1 MNNLEYLN
9 QISQENRPVKTK
21 GTTTFTGLILKL
33 IIGGI
38 VALALIIALGIII
51 SSTKTKSSD
60 LTKQLFFRTT
70 SLNETIKDF
79 NPSLKSSKLRA
90 IGTSLANTLTS
101 ASGQLSTYLGNQNTE
116 DTSPSPSALKTETE
130 NINALNLTL
139 NNAELNGILDRIY
152 ANQIQFQVS
161 ILLSLITQ
169 TIDHSKNSDLL
180 SILQQYHSSIEN
192 VNQSLQEYSNPNA

>member
-51 SSTKTKSSD
+51 SNTKTKSSD

-130 NINALNLTL
+130 NINTLNLTL
-139 NNAELNGILDRIY
+139 NNAKLNGILDRIY

-161 ILLSLITQ
+161 ILLSLITK

>member
-21 GTTTFTGLILKL
+21 GTTTFTSLILKL

-51 SSTKTKSSD
+51 SNTKTKSSD

-130 NINALNLTL
+130 NINTLNLTL
-139 NNAELNGILDRIY
+139 NNAKLNGILDRIY

>member
-21 GTTTFTGLILKL
+21 GTTTFTSLILKL

-51 SSTKTKSSD
+51 SNTKTKSSD

-139 NNAELNGILDRIY
+139 NNAKLNGILDRIY